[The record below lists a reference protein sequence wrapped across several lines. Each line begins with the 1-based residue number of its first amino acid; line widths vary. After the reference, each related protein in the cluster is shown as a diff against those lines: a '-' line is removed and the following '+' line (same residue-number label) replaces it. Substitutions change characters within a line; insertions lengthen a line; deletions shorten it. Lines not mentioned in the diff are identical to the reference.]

1 MIAASLLRT
10 GSGRRTHALVLF
22 SFLGFQ
28 ALDALTTHLGL
39 QLQHPELNR
48 LLAPVLNASGELGA
62 YAIKAMAVAALLT
75 LLMLLQY
82 HKPRVWQAFHVAAW
96 VSAVAVIANIYQLIA

>member
-1 MIAASLLRT
+1 
-10 GSGRRTHALVLF
+10 VLF

-28 ALDALTTHLGL
+28 ALDVVTTHLGL

-48 LLAPVLNASGELGA
+48 LLASVLDGSGELAA
-62 YAIKAMAVAALLT
+62 YAIKAMAVGILLT

-82 HKPRVWQAFHVAAW
+82 HKPRVWQAFHVATW
-96 VSAVAVIANIYQLIA
+96 ISAVAVISNVVQLVR